1 MQTLEPAA
9 FISCLPLIV
18 LCVSFLSLL
27 STCFSLVSPVCN
39 LFSVSFLLLVFSWCR
54 LSPAPPSTS
63 WRLLSFVGRF
73 SPNFVLSA
81 LNFGT
86 SPTENFQSCFISSS
100 FLQVFFLILSF
111 VALFLRPVVLSC
123 QTSPRLLHAVA
134 TWTSCCLGRRLE
146 TRNWDHKLFW
156 KVFSKVNNHL
166 KNLTWIAKE
175 KMTKDLV
182 ETYYLSHMSACHP
195 DLWAK
200 TTV

>member
-1 MQTLEPAA
+1 MISIPPRSLSLSLPPWPSSLCLSHRLSPTLTSALSEQFIQAEQWLTDIMQTLEPAA

-27 STCFSLVSPVCN
+27 SSCFSLVSPVCN

-54 LSPAPPSTS
+54 LSPAPPSAS

-100 FLQVFFLILSF
+100 FLQVFFSHFVFWRSF
-111 VALFLRPVVLSC
+111 LE
-123 QTSPRLLHAVA
+123 
-134 TWTSCCLGRRLE
+134 TSCLVLPNISSFA
-146 TRNWDHKLFW
+146 TRGSNMNIMLCW
-156 KVFSKVNNHL
+156 KKAWN
-166 KNLTWIAKE
+166 
-175 KMTKDLV
+175 
-182 ETYYLSHMSACHP
+182 
-195 DLWAK
+195 
-200 TTV
+200 